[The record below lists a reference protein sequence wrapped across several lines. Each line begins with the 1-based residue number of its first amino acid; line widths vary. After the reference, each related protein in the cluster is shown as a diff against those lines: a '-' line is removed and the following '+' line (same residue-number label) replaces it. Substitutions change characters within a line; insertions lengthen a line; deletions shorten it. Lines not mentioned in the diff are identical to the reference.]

1 MKDLNAALI
10 SSIGFLLLC
19 VATGVTYCVVEF
31 RRLFPANP
39 APTPEPVE
47 PHWAD
52 LVVPLDRIETVDD
65 ILAELETPVPPAP
78 PIIPG
83 RTQPGPLDDPDW
95 PDDLPEAGE
104 DPTYIDPEFDDI
116 AARLGAKFRG
126 RMDRIIARAE
136 ETSQ

>member
-31 RRLFPANP
+31 RRLFPAKP
-39 APTPEPVE
+39 APTPESVE

-83 RTQPGPLDDPDW
+83 RTRPQ
-95 PDDLPEAGE
+95 LPAWTA
-104 DPTYIDPEFDDI
+104 DQSSWRLEFLDI
-116 AARLGAKFRG
+116 AEELEDVQELLTQIVDAHLYPAN
-126 RMDRIIARAE
+126 AE